1 MCFFR
6 LGMEES
12 MKKEKATLQIRAAVL
27 LCAAGMMFTGCG
39 EKAETPDK
47 AETAAESTE
56 TEHDEQKPEDA
67 SAPADTTNDTALVEE
82 NVSDGADANDTE
94 NVNNEAAEKEL
105 TLQQAQIRHYYGGIL
120 SQITAGWQLPDG
132 ELDTSTLEDGF
143 GKMSD
148 NRFAVTDIDGDGR
161 EELIIQY
168 TNACMAGMFER
179 IYDYDPG
186 SGELKCE
193 FLNFPA
199 LTYYS
204 NGIIKA
210 EWSHN
215 QGRGESW
222 PYTLYRYDAAS
233 DSYVE
238 VGSVDSWDKALSE
251 TWYEGQPFP
260 DELDTDGDGT
270 LFTIWEAGEEEDP
283 YAYEKIKY
291 NQADVDEWLGGYLAG
306 APEDAKEI
314 TIEYQPLESK
324 SYADFVSAYL
334 RLLAEDAN
342 STRTDTDADLGL
354 LILRDDEEH
363 YLTRAKKLLTEQYGL
378 TMEQPDEDFEEYTVG
393 LLNGEERFSFL
404 MLDSGDLCYMGEKV
418 EDVTI
423 FGIYPGISVDGA
435 WEKLKAYGFYAS
447 PYGEIQNCLITGEG
461 FDNVSISF
469 DAEDGKV
476 TTITVRP
483 FCAFAG

>member
-1 MCFFR
+1 
-6 LGMEES
+6 
-12 MKKEKATLQIRAAVL
+12 MKKESVKWQMRSAVM
-27 LCAAGMMFTGCG
+27 LCTAGMMLTGCG
-39 EKAETPDK
+39 GRAETPAK
-47 AETAAESTE
+47 TETAADEAAAAEQAAENEGTSTE
-56 TEHDEQKPEDA
+56 AED
-67 SAPADTTNDTALVEE
+67 DTAAKEG
-82 NVSDGADANDTE
+82 NGSDGADENDTE
-94 NVNNEAAEKEL
+94 NVGKETSEEGM
-105 TLQQAQIRHYYGGIL
+105 TLQEAQIRHYYGGVL

-132 ELDTSTLEDGF
+132 EMDLSTLNDGF

-161 EELIIQY
+161 EELIVQY
-168 TNACMAGMFER
+168 TNASMAGMFER

-215 QGRGESW
+215 QGRGEAW
-222 PYTLYRYDAAS
+222 PYTVYRYDPES

-291 NQADVDEWLGGYLAG
+291 NRADVDEWLGGYLAG
-306 APEDAKEI
+306 APEDAKEVFI
-314 TIEYQPLESK
+314 DYQPLEHEA
-324 SYADFVSAYL
+324 YADFTPAYL
-334 RLLAEDAN
+334 RMLAENAN
-342 STRTDTDADLGL
+342 SGRTDTDEDLGL
-354 LILRDDEEH
+354 LILRDEEEH
-363 YLTRAKKLLTEQYGL
+363 FLDAAKRLLTEKYDMIL
-378 TMEQPDEDFEEYTVG
+378 EQPDPDFEEYTVG
-393 LLNGEERFSFL
+393 KIGDSELFSFEHL
-404 MLDSGDLCYMGEKV
+404 NAGFLTYKGEKTGN
-418 EDVTI
+418 VTI

-447 PYGEIQNCLITGEG
+447 PYGEIENCLITGEG
-461 FDNVSISF
+461 FGNISVVF

-476 TTITVRP
+476 TSITVSP